1 MRRRRI
7 IFAVAAMAILLSA
20 TVSVAFVELNRN
32 KSSGSGSI
40 TTQWLNQELINWKP
54 ASNGSLV
61 FGATALRSSYGIKSY
76 NTMQV
81 QAADINMLLS
91 SNVSAIRIDIGYAPW
106 LSNNTAVISEITSA
120 VNLVKSSGK
129 ALIIADASSES
140 YRSGGQLNWTDFK
153 QQWIQRVKTLASLYH
168 PYAYIV
174 VKEPG
179 WYYPMISDVLTNPLV
194 LSPYDWS
201 NLTVSLINAV
211 KSVSP
216 QTLVGV
222 SVAAYDLYNSSY
234 YQGKVS
240 FEVRYLQLVEKIPSL
255 DFIGFDIYDTQ
266 GFYGT
271 MKFLTQNGNG
281 GKAVWIAEAWSGDG
295 KYIHNPS
302 RAMLDREW
310 MQVLYYFALKINASA
325 VIPFYTDFFSSYTW
339 NTNSSDI
346 ISNYNLRQPVFYE
359 FQSLATLYGLPA

>member
-240 FEVRYLQLVEKIPSL
+240 FNVHYLQLVEKIPSL

-266 GFYGT
+266 GFNGT
-271 MKFLTQNGNG
+271 MKFLTQNGNA

-295 KYIHNPS
+295 QYIRNSS

-310 MQVLYYFALKINASA
+310 MQVLYYFALKINAS
-325 VIPFYTDFFSSYTW
+325 VVLPFYTDFFSSYTW
-339 NTNSSDI
+339 DTNSSDI
-346 ISNYNLRQPVFYE
+346 ISNYSLRQPVFYE
-359 FQSLATLYGLPA
+359 FQTLATLYGLPA

>member
-7 IFAVAAMAILLSA
+7 IFAVAAFAILLSA
-20 TVSVAFVELNRN
+20 TVSVAFVELNR
-32 KSSGSGSI
+32 SPGSGSI
-40 TTQWLNQELINWKP
+40 TTQWLNRQLINWKP
-54 ASNGSLV
+54 SSNGSLI

-81 QAADINMLLS
+81 QAADIKMLLS
-91 SNVSAIRIDIGYAPW
+91 SNVSAIRIDIGYGPW
-106 LSNNTAVISEITSA
+106 LTNNTAIIRAITSA

-129 ALIIADASSES
+129 ALIIADASSET

-153 QQWIQRVKTLASLYH
+153 QQWIQRVRTLASLYH

-179 WYYPMISDVLTNPLV
+179 WYFPMISDALTNPLV
-194 LSPYDWS
+194 HSPYDWS

-216 QTLVGV
+216 QTIAGV

-255 DFIGFDIYDTQ
+255 DFIGFDIY
-266 GFYGT
+266 
-271 MKFLTQNGNG
+271 
-281 GKAVWIAEAWSGDG
+281 
-295 KYIHNPS
+295 
-302 RAMLDREW
+302 
-310 MQVLYYFALKINASA
+310 
-325 VIPFYTDFFSSYTW
+325 
-339 NTNSSDI
+339 
-346 ISNYNLRQPVFYE
+346 
-359 FQSLATLYGLPA
+359 GL